1 MRRRSRRWTGVDY
14 GRSVGRGILGTDRV
28 DARSRAPAH
37 SLVDRRR
44 GGRTATGHRRTPGHR
59 QGLHPVVLRDVGL
72 AAALRALAESRH
84 LRITETPADR
94 YSDVVESTAY
104 MLVAHCSEA
113 GPSTVAA
120 RADQSTLVVDVEI
133 DGRPELLGE
142 IAYRITTLVEGSL
155 TSDFRNGRTRRTL
168 MRPLQPR
175 LARSKPVPGG
185 AADRDLDGPVEF
197 LGGAPSY

>member
-1 MRRRSRRWTGVDY
+1 MDY

-37 SLVDRRR
+37 SESIDAAAGELQQAI
-44 GGRTATGHRRTPGHR
+44 GE
-59 QGLHPVVLRDVGL
+59 LRDIARDCTPWSSGMPDWPL
-72 AAALRALAESRH
+72 PFGRSPNPDTCESPK
-84 LRITETPADR
+84 TPADR
-94 YSDVVESTAY
+94 YSDVVESTAD
-104 MLVAHCSEA
+104 MPVAHSSEA
-113 GPSTVAA
+113 GPSTVPA

-168 MRPLQPR
+168 MRPL
-175 LARSKPVPGG
+175 
-185 AADRDLDGPVEF
+185 
-197 LGGAPSY
+197 

>member
-1 MRRRSRRWTGVDY
+1 M
-14 GRSVGRGILGTDRV
+14 
-28 DARSRAPAH
+28 
-37 SLVDRRR
+37 
-44 GGRTATGHRRTPGHR
+44 
-59 QGLHPVVLRDVGL
+59 VLRDVGL

-84 LRITETPADR
+84 LRITETQADR
-94 YSDVVESTAY
+94 YSHVVESTAY
-104 MLVAHCSEA
+104 MLVAHSSEA

-120 RADQSTLVVDVEI
+120 RTDQSTLVVDVEI
-133 DGRPELLGE
+133 DGRSELLGE

>member
-1 MRRRSRRWTGVDY
+1 MPDGARGKGECGGDLGVGPAWTTAEALAGAFSAPTGLMPGPERRPIRSRSTPRRANCNRPSANSGTSPGDCTPWSSGMPDWPLPFGRRR
-14 GRSVGRGILGTDRV
+14 IQ
-28 DARSRAPAH
+28 PPEN
-37 SLVDRRR
+37 
-44 GGRTATGHRRTPGHR
+44 HRN
-59 QGLHPVVLRDVGL
+59 
-72 AAALRALAESRH
+72 
-84 LRITETPADR
+84 PADR

-155 TSDFRNGRTRRTL
+155 TSDFRNGRTRMTL
-168 MRPLQPR
+168 MRPL
-175 LARSKPVPGG
+175 
-185 AADRDLDGPVEF
+185 
-197 LGGAPSY
+197 